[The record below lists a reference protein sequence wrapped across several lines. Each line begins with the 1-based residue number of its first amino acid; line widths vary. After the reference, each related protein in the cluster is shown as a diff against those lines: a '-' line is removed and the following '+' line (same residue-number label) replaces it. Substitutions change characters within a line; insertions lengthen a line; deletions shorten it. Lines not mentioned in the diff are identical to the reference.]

1 MAHEHRLPECE
12 EKFKSLDGEFADM
25 KRPKNGGGWAKYLV
39 GVIVSLILF
48 IVLPAIVNYSIASDK
63 ESRARDTEIEK
74 KQTANSEKQNE
85 VNSKILST
93 LATIQNNVEWLTKN
107 KGG

>member
-48 IVLPAIVNYSIASDK
+48 IVLPAMVNYSIASDK
-63 ESRARDTEIEK
+63 ESRTRDSKIEE
-74 KQTANSEKQNE
+74 KQTANSEKQSE
-85 VNSKILST
+85 VNSKILSA
-93 LATIQNNVEWLTKN
+93 LSEISSDVRWLTKN
-107 KGG
+107 KGE